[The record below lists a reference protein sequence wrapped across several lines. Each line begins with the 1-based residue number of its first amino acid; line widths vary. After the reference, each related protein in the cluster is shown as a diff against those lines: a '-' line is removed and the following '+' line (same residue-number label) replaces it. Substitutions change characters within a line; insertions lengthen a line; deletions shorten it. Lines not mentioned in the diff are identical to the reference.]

1 MPPNCS
7 PAQDG
12 FPPCCRLR
20 SSGDDD
26 TGFGSNAGPVI
37 ARQGRREAETAPTLA
52 GVLELQ
58 ASTGQVHRKFRWTR
72 GLFVSYSGLS
82 ARGAGS
88 ATDIICMEGCELW
101 ERHCHVNYVWAAW
114 SRGRPAAPIM
124 LRIGCMF
131 VGASF

>member
-1 MPPNCS
+1 LLTGTGWL
-7 PAQDG
+7 PAMLRAAQQRG
-12 FPPCCRLR
+12 RRYRLR
-20 SSGDDD
+20 QQRR
-26 TGFGSNAGPVI
+26 AGI
-37 ARQGRREAETAPTLA
+37 ARQSRREAETAPTLA